1 MGPTETRDLMFASA
15 GILWGAV
22 TVYRGMQTWKRSLPK
37 SSSSLFIL
45 FGIALAASCLSYLV
59 HRI

>member
-1 MGPTETRDLMFASA
+1 MFASA

-22 TVYRGMQTWKRSLPK
+22 TVYRGMLTWKKVK
-37 SSSSLFIL
+37 SKGSVPVFIIL
-45 FGIALAASCLSYLV
+45 GAALVVCCAGYLI

>member
-1 MGPTETRDLMFASA
+1 MFASA

-22 TVYRGMQTWKRSLPK
+22 TVYRGMKTWKLSTLK
-37 SSSSLFIL
+37 SSSSFYIG
-45 FGIALAASCLSYLV
+45 FGLVLAAGCISYLV